1 MVVWGRVFVGCFLFV
16 FVCFVCFSFCF
27 RLFVFVPPIKW
38 SLIGVDSCTC
48 TCTCSGSPGLC
59 LIGGE
64 LVSWADLGFGEWGE
78 WASCGEVASGR
89 MW

>member
-1 MVVWGRVFVGCFLFV
+1 MLGVFCLFLFVSFVLVFV
-16 FVCFVCFSFCF
+16 FVCLSLF
-27 RLFVFVPPIKW
+27 RQLNG